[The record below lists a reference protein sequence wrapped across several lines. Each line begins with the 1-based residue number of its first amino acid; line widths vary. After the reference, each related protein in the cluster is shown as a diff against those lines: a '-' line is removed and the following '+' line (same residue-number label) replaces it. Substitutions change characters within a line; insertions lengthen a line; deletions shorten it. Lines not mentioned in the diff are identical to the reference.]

1 MLSRVTSLSLLFDTI
16 TNIIKAS
23 DIVDYCR
30 YIHVTLSNINK
41 KQTQDSSTFH
51 IAYPGSIFTG
61 QNVSYNITA
70 DIYFLSA
77 VRFGLEDEDDVT
89 ETEV

>member
-41 KQTQDSSTFH
+41 KQTQDSST
-51 IAYPGSIFTG
+51 YPGSIFTG

-89 ETEV
+89 ETGV